1 MLRAAMRVF
10 GRLLAYFPV
19 VAVGALLGCDPDPVA
34 VEEIL
39 PYEGDAYPD
48 RVEPF
53 ASEDTSFALIT
64 NSYSDSVSA
73 LDLASGKLLAT
84 RPVGRNPVDL
94 DGPHH
99 IAVDPV
105 RNFAYIGLSYPLVA
119 AQGPHATHGSASA
132 SGYVQKLNLL
142 DLSVVGQVRVEAS
155 PGDVLLSEDGKRL
168 VASHFDLVRATKN
181 PTDLA
186 KARSSIAVL
195 DPSTI
200 GEEGA
205 AASFVSTCVAAHGMA
220 MTQPGGSPLY
230 VTCYGEDKV
239 AIIDLDNAETPIEY
253 VEVGPGVTGFGSPTY
268 GPYAALM
275 LPDKQTLVISSTVSK
290 DVRFMDIP
298 TKTMLSDRT
307 ILALG
312 APFFPAVSADG
323 SKLVIPTQQPDA
335 LLVVDL
341 AGVEETITRSF
352 TDEECVLP
360 HVVDVYGDGYAVVCE
375 GNKKTKGNVLMLDA
389 DLEVV
394 SNTEVGVYPDG
405 IVQVKRG
412 AK

>member
-1 MLRAAMRVF
+1 MRVF
-10 GRLLAYFPV
+10 RLLRAYFPV
-19 VAVGALLGCDPDPVA
+19 VAAGALLGCEPDPVA

-39 PYEGDAYPD
+39 PYEGDPYPD
-48 RVEPF
+48 RVEAF
-53 ASEDTSFALIT
+53 ASEDSSFAVIT

-73 LDLASGKLLAT
+73 VDLSSGKLLAT

-99 IAVDPV
+99 IAVDPID
-105 RNFAYIGLSYPLVA
+105 NFAYIGLSYPLVA
-119 AQGPHATHGSASA
+119 AQGPHASHGSASA

-181 PTDLA
+181 PTDIE
-186 KARSSIAVL
+186 KARSSIAVI
-195 DPSTI
+195 DPTKI

-205 AASFVSTCVAAHGMA
+205 SASFVSTCVAAHGMA

-230 VTCYGEDKV
+230 VTCYGEDKI
-239 AIIDLDNAETPIEY
+239 AIVDLDNAEAAIEY
-253 VEVGPGVTGFGSPTY
+253 VDVGPGATGFGSPTY
-268 GPYAALM
+268 GPYAAM
-275 LPDKQTLVISSTVSK
+275 ILPDKQTLVISSTVSK
-290 DVRFMDIP
+290 DVRFLDIP
-298 TKTMLSDRT
+298 TKTILTDRT

-312 APFFPAVSADG
+312 APYFPAVSADG
-323 SKLVIPTQQPDA
+323 TKLAIPTQQPDA
-335 LLVVDL
+335 LLIVDL
-341 AGVEETITRSF
+341 AGVEDTITRSF

-360 HVVDVYGDGYAVVCE
+360 HVVDAFEDGYVVVCE
-375 GNKKTKGNVLMLDA
+375 GNKKTPGNVLRLDA

-394 SNTEVGVYPDG
+394 SSTEVGLYPDG
-405 IVQVKRG
+405 IVQVHRG